1 MECSRGP
8 TGRFQ
13 SSKKAKRIE
22 HLQRIT
28 KQRCQN
34 NQNEPVDDSSSGDS
48 EQNQSQKAPV
58 VEGRRIVDIQ
68 HVAQQLKC
76 LACKRDIFLRDIVK
90 EVRQGLASVFYVE
103 CSHQECRY
111 TTMITTG
118 TQHGRVFDVNT
129 KLAMGKCS
137 NLCQNMHWS
146 YISSSRPCIWRI
158 H

>member
-48 EQNQSQKAPV
+48 EQNQSQKPM
-58 VEGRRIVDIQ
+58 RLR
-68 HVAQQLKC
+68 VAALLIFSMWLSSWTVWLARGIYSFLTLSRKC
-76 LACKRDIFLRDIVK
+76 AKALL
-90 EVRQGLASVFYVE
+90 VFYVE

-111 TTMITTG
+111 TTKINIG

-146 YISSSRPCIWRI
+146 YISSSRPCIWRK